1 VSQTGVSF
9 SHTGEKAQALV
20 HGSLVHGCSGIWRRL
35 LEAPGSGIVLGNG
48 GGAVRTA
55 LFAGQQSD
63 LIMNNSED
71 SYRRICDQVWAL
83 YQAQLE
89 KEKLRRSKRKVFL
102 PRRRG
107 GGARTC
113 CTWAFHRARSRESAM
128 RPNARRPSA
137 WPANSNTSRPPA
149 AGARHLPTTSSTTR
163 SCNSPAA
170 LTRGLASGRRLT
182 AGKKEL
188 FVEFTDALH
197 IATDH
202 RIADDLLAVMNP
214 EAESCPVCLKC
225 KEILEAELALY
236 QPRVVIC
243 SGRLPSRFVWDICTG
258 RTLERPVKE
267 TMLKET
273 RFGCKVHFSVT

>member
-1 VSQTGVSF
+1 
-9 SHTGEKAQALV
+9 
-20 HGSLVHGCSGIWRRL
+20 
-35 LEAPGSGIVLGNG
+35 
-48 GGAVRTA
+48 
-55 LFAGQQSD
+55 
-63 LIMNNSED
+63 MNNSED

-102 PRRRG
+102 PPPPRGRRVDLLYVGISPSPVTRIGYATQRPAAERLSRDFEYVTAAGSRG
-107 GGARTC
+107 PSFANDL
-113 CTWAFHRARSRESAM
+113 FYD
-128 RPNARRPSA
+128 PLLQFARRIDPRFGV
-137 WPANSNTSRPPA
+137 WPQVD
-149 AGARHLPTTSSTTR
+149 
-163 SCNSPAA
+163 
-170 LTRGLASGRRLT
+170 RGE
-182 AGKKEL
+182 KEL

-214 EAESCPVCLKC
+214 EVENCPVCLKC
-225 KEILEAELALY
+225 KEILEAELVLY

-273 RFGCKVHFSVT
+273 RFGCKVHFSGYLNSTWIDGFSRARLLREITENTDFTQIQL